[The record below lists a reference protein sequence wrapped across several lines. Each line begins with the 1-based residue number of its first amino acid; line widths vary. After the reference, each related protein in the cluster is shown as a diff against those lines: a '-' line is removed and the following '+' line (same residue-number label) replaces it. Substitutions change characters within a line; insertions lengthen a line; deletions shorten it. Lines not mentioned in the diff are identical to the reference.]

1 MSSKPRKKKKKQ
13 QAATQPR
20 TAPAKK
26 NSKYSPGEIAMAV
39 LGAALVIMVAAI
51 IITSLLE

>member
-1 MSSKPRKKKKKQ
+1 MSNKPRKKKKKQ
-13 QAATQPR
+13 QAAIQPR

-26 NSKYSPGEIAMAV
+26 NPKYSAGELAMAI

-51 IITSLLE
+51 IITSVLE